1 MPMPR
6 LHRRFAQAGAALLL
20 TGLTLGS
27 SAADYAQGQRLFR
40 AQCIGCHSLEP
51 GRHLAGPSLH
61 ELIGRPAGSIED
73 FNYSAAL
80 ERADLVWNR
89 TTLNAFLSGPDSFLP
104 GTYMVLW
111 GLDEDSRQPIINY
124 LESLT
129 ELENNAALHASD

>member
-1 MPMPR
+1 MPMSR
-6 LHRRFAQAGAALLL
+6 LYRSFVQAGATLLL
-20 TGLTLGS
+20 TGVTLGS
-27 SAADYAQGQRLFR
+27 SAADHIQGQRLFR

-89 TTLNAFLSGPDSFLP
+89 ETLNAFLAGPDSFLP

-111 GLDEDSRQPIINY
+111 GLDESSRQPIIDY
-124 LESLT
+124 LESL
-129 ELENNAALHASD
+129 AAPAAQASN